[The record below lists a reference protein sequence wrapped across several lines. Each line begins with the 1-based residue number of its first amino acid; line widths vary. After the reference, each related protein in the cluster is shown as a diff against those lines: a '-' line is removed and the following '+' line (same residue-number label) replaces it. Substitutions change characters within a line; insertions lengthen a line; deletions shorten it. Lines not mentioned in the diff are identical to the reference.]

1 MLLQLRAAGH
11 APPAARG
18 VEPAADARERALLTT
33 ATRGVVHLFNAVAK
47 AQRERREAAAAGGAR
62 PAAAPKASFLAE
74 LRCAAT
80 GGEAAGAAAG
90 GAPGWD
96 VLREGYGMGR
106 TGLKEWDRG
115 AAGAKSVAGSAA
127 LEGGGFDDSDLDGED
142 A

>member
-1 MLLQLRAAGH
+1 MD
-11 APPAARG
+11 
-18 VEPAADARERALLTT
+18 PAADARERALLTT

-62 PAAAPKASFLAE
+62 QAAAPKASFLAE
-74 LRCAAT
+74 LRRAAT
-80 GGEAAGAAAG
+80 GGGDAGAGAAG

-115 AAGAKSVAGSAA
+115 AAGAKSGAGGAA
-127 LEGGGFDDSDLDGED
+127 VEGGGFDDSDFDGED
-142 A
+142 E